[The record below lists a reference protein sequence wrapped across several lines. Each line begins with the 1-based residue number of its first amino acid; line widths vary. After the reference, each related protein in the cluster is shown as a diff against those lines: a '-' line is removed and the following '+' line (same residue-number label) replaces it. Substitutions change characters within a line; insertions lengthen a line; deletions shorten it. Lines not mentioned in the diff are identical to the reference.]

1 METFCRGLPA
11 TETSTFGVGVFFA
24 GFFLSSSFFFSLA
37 AVSES
42 GSVTLG
48 SASSDL
54 ESSWSV

>member
-1 METFCRGLPA
+1 LETFCRGLPA
-11 TETSTFGVGVFFA
+11 TETSTFGVGVFFG

-37 AVSES
+37 AVSVS

-54 ESSWSV
+54 ESS